1 MIGAIFTD
9 TRPDRIRRSAWRG
22 EKRVTSA
29 PKRDRSF
36 RGEPITVIISMAQHA
51 SPKPS
56 GNRAFL
62 RAQFCAVLELREEEP
77 LLDLALEVL
86 ALELA
91 AQQLLGLHLADA
103 EAVALDLGARH
114 FHSSAPLLQTNTSA
128 TSSRT
133 TKTIV
138 STSAKTPNAS
148 SFIATG

>member
-9 TRPDRIRRSAWRG
+9 TRPDRISRSAWRG
-22 EKRVTSA
+22 EKRITSA

-36 RGEPITVIISMAQHA
+36 RGEPITVIISIAQQA

-56 GNRAFL
+56 GNSAFL
-62 RAQFCAVLELREEEP
+62 RAQFCAFSNFVKQEP

-91 AQQLLGLHLADA
+91 AEQLLRLQLADA
-103 EAVALDLGARH
+103 EAVAVDLGARH

-128 TSSRT
+128 TSSST
-133 TKTIV
+133 TNTTV
-138 STSAKTPNAS
+138 STSANTPNAS